1 MNHTPLRLARD
12 ASLGILTIACL
23 ASLARAQ
30 EPPPGAKPDRDATT
44 APRAAMGREYTSVD
58 KLVGATVTLSPSIEA
73 QREAARE
80 GENADRPTATASEWL
95 VDCTDGGVKYAVVSV
110 GGFLGIGDK
119 TVLVPARDL
128 RWDAA
133 KQSFEL
139 GWTKEQLEQR
149 TPFDLDEA
157 MKAGIDDAAKKA
169 APTTGGMHGEAGRRD
184 DRADGGRM
192 GEGRTADGMDEDDMH
207 KDDVH
212 ARDAAG
218 KAEGRTVDAS
228 ARPGSKIVGT
238 EFVRTACRLCKASE
252 LASLPVHAG
261 GEKFG
266 SVDDLIVDRN
276 RHTVVLAVVDHGA
289 TLGVGGTA
297 RLVPFDRLTPCAKGD
312 STNEVSALCAVDATS
327 DELARSVVYEPKG
340 DSEIDKAAIERALS
354 MANGSK
360 KPSHERR

>member
-44 APRAAMGREYTSVD
+44 APRAVMGREYTSVD
-58 KLVGATVTLSPSIEA
+58 QLVGATVTLSPSIEA
-73 QREAARE
+73 RREAARE
-80 GENADRPTATASEWL
+80 GEAADRPSATASEWL
-95 VDCTDGGVKYAVVSV
+95 VDCNDGAVKYAVVSV

-119 TVLVPARDL
+119 TVLVPAGDL

-133 KQSFEL
+133 KESFEL

-149 TPFDLDEA
+149 TPFDLDAA
-157 MKAGIDDAAKKA
+157 MKAGIDDAAKRA
-169 APTTGGMHGEAGRRD
+169 APPTGGMHGETGRPD
-184 DRADGGRM
+184 DRT
-192 GEGRTADGMDEDDMH
+192 GEGRPGEGMDGRKDE
-207 KDDVH
+207 DDVH

-218 KAEGRTVDAS
+218 KAEGRVADAS

-238 EFVRTACRLCKASE
+238 EFVRSACRLCKASE
-252 LASLPVHAG
+252 LAALPVHAG
-261 GEKFG
+261 GETFG

-312 STNEVSALCAVDATS
+312 STNELAALCAVDATK

-340 DSEIDKAAIERALS
+340 DSVIDKAAIERALS
-354 MANGSK
+354 MAGEQK
-360 KPSHERR
+360 KTSHERR